1 MTTLFGK
8 KSGYFIHNIPVE
20 PVKYTIAILTYG
32 NILDPENWEILEV
45 PLSHIKRIATSP
57 DELHKLEVE
66 WIDGEEYAIDYF
78 NTISFK

>member
-1 MTTLFGK
+1 MTKLFGK
-8 KSGYFIHNIPVE
+8 GTGFFIHELPTE
-20 PVKYTIAILTYG
+20 PIKYTTAVLTFG
-32 NILDPENWEILEV
+32 NIINPDSWEILEV